1 MKGCQAQV
9 QVGALLFRLLSLVPL
24 QIPGGE
30 AQNSLVHGQKPN
42 VKQNIYEGKCY
53 LLINHNVVI
62 TYFFCNRYPVDLW
75 ICAAACS

>member
-24 QIPGGE
+24 QIPGSE

-42 VKQNIYEGKCY
+42 VKQNIYEGKIY
-53 LLINHNVVI
+53 LDLSKNKRFGSHI
-62 TYFFCNRYPVDLW
+62 YFVLG
-75 ICAAACS
+75 IQ

>member
-30 AQNSLVHGQKPN
+30 AQNSLVHGQKPK
-42 VKQNIYEGKCY
+42 VKQNMHEEKCY
-53 LLINHNVVI
+53 LFKNIM
-62 TYFFCNRYPVDLW
+62 
-75 ICAAACS
+75 